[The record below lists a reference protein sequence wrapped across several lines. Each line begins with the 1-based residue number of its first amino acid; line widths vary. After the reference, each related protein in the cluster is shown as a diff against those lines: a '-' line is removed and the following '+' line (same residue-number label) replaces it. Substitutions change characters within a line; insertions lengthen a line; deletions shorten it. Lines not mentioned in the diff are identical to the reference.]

1 MISENFV
8 VVALIVIILGSLS
21 YLIDTIKGKI
31 KPNKV
36 TFLLF
41 GLAPFVTFVA
51 QIKQGVGIQSLL
63 AFTTGSLAL
72 SIFLASFF
80 NKKAYWKI
88 THFDIIC
95 GGLSILG
102 LILWYITK
110 VGNIA
115 IAFSIFADLLA
126 ALPTVVKSYNYPET
140 ESAYPWLLTSVSDLL
155 FLLMIANWTFS
166 SYAFP
171 LYAFFVN
178 LSIFSLVKFKLGR
191 LKIVH
196 N

>member
-8 VVALIVIILGSLS
+8 IVAVIIIVFGSLS
-21 YLIDTIKGKI
+21 YLIDTVKGKI

-41 GLAPFVTFVA
+41 GLAPFITFSA
-51 QIKQGVGIQSLL
+51 QLKQGVGIQSLL
-63 AFTTGSLAL
+63 AFTTGSMALA
-72 SIFLASFF
+72 IFTASFF

-88 THFDIIC
+88 TTSDLIC

-102 LILWYITK
+102 LVLWYLTK

-115 IAFSIFADLLA
+115 IMFSIFADGLA
-126 ALPTVVKSYNYPET
+126 ALPTIVKSYKYPET
-140 ESAYPWLLTSVSDLL
+140 ESAYPWLFISISGLLTLL
-155 FLLMIANWTFS
+155 TVRNWTFA

-171 LYAFFVN
+171 LYGFFIN
-178 LSIFSLVKFKLGR
+178 LIIFALVKSQLGR
-191 LKIVH
+191 LK
-196 N
+196 NNS